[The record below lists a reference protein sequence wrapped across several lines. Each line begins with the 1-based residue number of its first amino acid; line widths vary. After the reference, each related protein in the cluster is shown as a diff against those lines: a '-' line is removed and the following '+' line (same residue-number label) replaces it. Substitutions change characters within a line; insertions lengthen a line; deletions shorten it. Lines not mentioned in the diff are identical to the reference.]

1 MNRSGRCFQNTV
13 KKRFTLIE
21 LLVVIAIIAILAA
34 ILMPALSSA
43 RERGRTSTCTN
54 NLKAIAGALSAY
66 STDFNDFITPYTVC
80 VKTWNGA
87 SVLPEQWQHIAL
99 TRLKY
104 LPSLG
109 LYNLSDSPSEVN
121 GVLRCP
127 SEAREI
133 IPDATTV
140 WNTWKGSMYGTSDH
154 LGRWV
159 YGKSLE
165 RYFFKVTELKNPSK
179 NASVG
184 DKGLKNLNHFGK
196 SESDLYASARH
207 NERMNIAFMDQHVET
222 RDYSIIPHDGLTNWH
237 TSIFWSRKDQQKN
250 WGKYFPW

>member
-1 MNRSGRCFQNTV
+1 MGVSVKNFSNAV

-21 LLVVIAIIAILAA
+21 LLVVIAIIAILAS

-43 RERGRTSTCTN
+43 RERGRTGTCMN

-66 STDFNDFITPYTVC
+66 STDFDDYITPYTVC

-109 LYNLSDSPSEVN
+109 LYNSSDSPSEVN

-127 SEAREI
+127 SEARNI

-207 NERMNIAFMDQHVET
+207 NEKMNIAFMDQHVET
-222 RDYSIIPHDGLTNWH
+222 RDYSTIPHDALSNWH